1 MVVNTGRWT
10 QREHE
15 LFMEGIRLHH
25 KNWRPIAN
33 LIKTRSVVQIR
44 THAQKYFQKLH
55 KAKGNR
61 VDMNTI
67 NNNSVMICKTTIKK
81 ESKRKLSNTNESKL
95 PTNDTNSS
103 KKMNRNNDYNST
115 ELLSISP
122 TGDGI
127 VEKPKDNGEE
137 SPSPKG
143 VVDVI
148 EQIDNR
154 DEEQK
159 KWAEMNTFSWKL
171 PEQDVG
177 HSALLDI
184 MNNGKGGFVGN
195 TELFHTEQSDFTSV
209 CDVFFEKDE
218 LLLLLE
224 NDNEIDIAQIADS
237 L

>member
-1 MVVNTGRWT
+1 
-10 QREHE
+10 
-15 LFMEGIRLHH
+15 MEGIRLHN
-25 KNWRPIAN
+25 KQWRPIAD

-55 KAKGNR
+55 KAKGNN

-67 NNNSVMICKTTIKK
+67 NNNSVMTFKSVNIKK
-81 ESKRKLSNTNESKL
+81 ESKRKLSSNNEITSSI
-95 PTNDTNSS
+95 NDINSS
-103 KKMNRNNDYNST
+103 KKMNRNNDYDSSEN
-115 ELLSISP
+115 LLSLSP
-122 TGDGI
+122 TTCP
-127 VEKPKDNGEE
+127 ESPKESGEE

-143 VVDVI
+143 VI
-148 EQIDNR
+148 ELFEHIENH

-171 PEQDVG
+171 PEHDAGQ
-177 HSALLDI
+177 STLLDI
-184 MNNGKGGFVGN
+184 MNNGKGGFIGN
-195 TELFHTEQSDFTSV
+195 TELFLTEQSDFSSV

-224 NDNEIDIAQIADS
+224 DHENDIDIAQIAEG

>member
-1 MVVNTGRWT
+1 MIIIVLNYS
-10 QREHE
+10 QYH
-15 LFMEGIRLHH
+15 LL
-25 KNWRPIAN
+25 
-33 LIKTRSVVQIR
+33 
-44 THAQKYFQKLH
+44 
-55 KAKGNR
+55 
-61 VDMNTI
+61 
-67 NNNSVMICKTTIKK
+67 VMA
-81 ESKRKLSNTNESKL
+81 SQ
-95 PTNDTNSS
+95 
-103 KKMNRNNDYNST
+103 
-115 ELLSISP
+115 
-122 TGDGI
+122 
-127 VEKPKDNGEE
+127 KPKDNGEE

-209 CDVFFEKDE
+209 CDAFFEKDE

-237 L
+237 LQQWNFEFYLLVFIEMHKSYTLL

>member
-1 MVVNTGRWT
+1 
-10 QREHE
+10 
-15 LFMEGIRLHH
+15 MEGIRLHH
-25 KNWRPIAN
+25 KNWRPIAD

-61 VDMNTI
+61 VDMNTV
-67 NNNSVMICKTTIKK
+67 NNNSVMICKTTNVKK
-81 ESKRKLSNTNESKL
+81 ESKRKLSISNNSETKTS
-95 PTNDTNSS
+95 TIDTNSS

-127 VEKPKDNGEE
+127 IEKPKDNGEE

-148 EQIDNR
+148 EQIENR

-171 PEQDVG
+171 PEQPDGG

-195 TELFHTEQSDFTSV
+195 TELFHTEQSDFSSV
-209 CDVFFEKDE
+209 CDAFFEKDE

-224 NDNEIDIAQIADS
+224 NDNDIDIAQIADS